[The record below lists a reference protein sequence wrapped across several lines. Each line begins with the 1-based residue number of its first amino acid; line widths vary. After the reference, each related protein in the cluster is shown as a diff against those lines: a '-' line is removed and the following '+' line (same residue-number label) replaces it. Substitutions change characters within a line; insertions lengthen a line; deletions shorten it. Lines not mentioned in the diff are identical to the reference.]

1 MNNDIKLSKLMGSIS
16 LILGAGQLMAA
27 ERINE
32 KLALGIPTWVVRLFG
47 AREVV
52 SGFVVLAHPDE
63 AAPIGLRLAGDALDL
78 AMLGKALLP
87 GRTVTNTALLAA
99 VFALG
104 VTALDLSAGVTL
116 RRRRGKVLATARRTR
131 LTPAPSARG

>member
-1 MNNDIKLSKLMGSIS
+1 MNNDIKLSKVLGSVS
-16 LILGAGQLMAA
+16 LILGASQLMAA
-27 ERINE
+27 ERINA

-78 AMLGKALLP
+78 AVLGKALLP
-87 GRTVTNTALLAA
+87 GRRVTGAATLAA

-104 VTALDLSAGVTL
+104 VTVLDLSAGVSL
-116 RRRRGKVLATARRTR
+116 RRRRDRALRTAQRTR
-131 LTPAPSARG
+131 FTPATSTRS